1 MRDEDVAAGS
11 ATCYGG
17 TNAPYSRTRK
27 KSSFCRQRIRIHVDI
42 GCTQQWLKVVETK
55 ESEGCK
61 LIKGRQVLLE
71 GERHT

>member
-1 MRDEDVAAGS
+1 MLLQVVRLATVVRMRLVVGQE
-11 ATCYGG
+11 
-17 TNAPYSRTRK
+17 K

>member
-1 MRDEDVAAGS
+1 MLLQVVRLATVVRMRLIVGQ
-11 ATCYGG
+11 G
-17 TNAPYSRTRK
+17 K

-42 GCTQQWLKVVETK
+42 DCTQQWLKVVETK

-61 LIKGRQVLLE
+61 LIKERQVLLE